1 MATNIPPH
9 NLGEVV
15 NGVHRADRQS
25 GDRTAGSDGDH
36 PRSGFPDRRHDPRPL
51 RHLQRLCDRPRLDH
65 HARQASTSRRSRG
78 DREAIIITEIPY
90 QVNKA
95 TMIEKMAELVRDK
108 RIEGIS
114 DIRDESDR
122 QGYRVVIELKRD
134 ADRRRHP
141 QPALPLHAAADL
153 VRRQHGGAERRQAG
167 SQLTLIDMLQAFV
180 AFREEVDQPPHEI
193 PAAQGA
199 RSRPCPGRP
208 RDRRRQY
215 RRGHHAD
222 PPARRIRRRRASS

>member
-1 MATNIPPH
+1 MELPELMEIIPGPDFPTGGII
-9 NLGEVV
+9 LG
-15 NGVHRADRQS
+15 
-25 GDRTAGSDGDH
+25 
-36 PRSGFPDRRHDPRPL
+36 RSGIYS
-51 RHLQRLCDRPRLDH
+51 
-65 HARQASTSRRSRG
+65 AYSTGRG
-78 DREAIIITEIPY
+78 SIVMRGKVAIEAMRGEREAIIITEVPF

-134 ADRRRHP
+134 ANCRRHP

-153 VRRQHGGAERRQAG
+153 VRRQYGGAERRQAG
-167 SQLTLIDMLQAFV
+167 SADADRHADGLHRV
-180 AFREEVDQPPHEI
+180 PRGGRQPAHEI

-199 RSRPCPGRP
+199 RPRPCAGRP
-208 RDRRRQY
+208 GDRRRQY
-215 RRGHHAD
+215 RRGDQAD
-222 PPARRIRRRRASS
+222 PQRAGSADGARAVDGARAGRRPTSRR